1 MTTTEAPAPPDVR
14 LPATTAR
21 TRHTLG
27 RVLATLARSVAIFVP
42 VFLVAT
48 FVTFALRSLSG
59 LSPARIQ
66 LGEEATPEAV
76 ARVEAHWGLNRP
88 FLVQY
93 ADWFGDVLH
102 GQLGASWT
110 NGADI
115 STLIG
120 LGLGVSL
127 SVATFAL
134 LIGVVAGFALGTVA
148 ALRRTTWVDRA
159 ITGFVT
165 VISVMPAFVV
175 GIVLVAVFA
184 VGLHLFPSAG
194 YVPAEQGF
202 GPWLAHITLP
212 AVALSF
218 DVVADVARQ
227 LRGSLIGAYREN
239 YVTGAVVR
247 GLSPRRI
254 FFGHVLRNGLGPA
267 LATLG
272 LKFPA
277 LVGASVVTEWIFGLQ
292 GFGRFA
298 NDSAQAGDVPAV
310 QGVLVVSIVL
320 VVAFNL
326 LVNLVLARVT
336 PAAQRGV
343 TMVRRVLSLATGRI
357 ALAVLAVIAVLA
369 LFGPLLAPQNPLA
382 TGDHPLAA
390 ASGAHWLG
398 TDYLGRDVLSRLL
411 DGSRVSVLGS
421 LEVAFTALAIG
432 AVPGIL
438 SVHLGRVFE
447 WVTLRLADTLVALP
461 FLLFAVAVI
470 ALLGNGLSQAMLVTG
485 ALVSPLFYRVA
496 RAATLAV
503 ARSPYVEAAIV
514 SGASIGWVVR
524 RHVWAK
530 VLPPIAVALA
540 QTVGV
545 GFVIV
550 SSLTFLGIGVQ
561 PPAPTWGGLLASDL
575 GYLSHQPWAPLAPAL
590 LIMVTVWACNL
601 LADAIRDVSGEAG
614 RALVNTRKARAN
626 RRREADPA
634 PAGGVR

>member
-1 MTTTEAPAPPDVR
+1 MTTTEDRTPSALRRGGA
-14 LPATTAR
+14 ATR
-21 TRHTLG
+21 TRHALG

-66 LGEEATPEAV
+66 LGEEATPDAI
-76 ARVEAHWGLNRP
+76 ARVEAQWGLDRP

-93 ADWFGDVLH
+93 GDWFTGVLH
-102 GQLGASWT
+102 GRLGASWT

-148 ALRRTTWVDRA
+148 ALRHTTWIDRA

-194 YVPAEQGF
+194 YVPAREGF

-218 DVVADVARQ
+218 DVVADVTRQ
-227 LRGSLIGAYREN
+227 LRTSLIAAYREN
-239 YVTGAVVR
+239 YVIGAVVR

-254 FFGHVLRNGLGPA
+254 FFVHVLRNGLGPA

-277 LVGASVVTEWIFGLQ
+277 LVGASVITEWVFGLQ

-310 QGVLVVSIVL
+310 QGVLVVSIIL

-326 LVNLVLARVT
+326 IVNLVLARVT
-336 PAAQRGV
+336 PASQRGV
-343 TMVRRVLSLATGRI
+343 
-357 ALAVLAVIAVLA
+357 
-369 LFGPLLAPQNPLA
+369 
-382 TGDHPLAA
+382 
-390 ASGAHWLG
+390 
-398 TDYLGRDVLSRLL
+398 
-411 DGSRVSVLGS
+411 
-421 LEVAFTALAIG
+421 
-432 AVPGIL
+432 
-438 SVHLGRVFE
+438 
-447 WVTLRLADTLVALP
+447 
-461 FLLFAVAVI
+461 
-470 ALLGNGLSQAMLVTG
+470 
-485 ALVSPLFYRVA
+485 
-496 RAATLAV
+496 
-503 ARSPYVEAAIV
+503 
-514 SGASIGWVVR
+514 
-524 RHVWAK
+524 
-530 VLPPIAVALA
+530 
-540 QTVGV
+540 
-545 GFVIV
+545 
-550 SSLTFLGIGVQ
+550 
-561 PPAPTWGGLLASDL
+561 
-575 GYLSHQPWAPLAPAL
+575 
-590 LIMVTVWACNL
+590 
-601 LADAIRDVSGEAG
+601 
-614 RALVNTRKARAN
+614 
-626 RRREADPA
+626 
-634 PAGGVR
+634 

>member
-14 LPATTAR
+14 LPAAAAR
-21 TRHTLG
+21 TRHTVF
-27 RVLATLARSVAIFVP
+27 RVLVTLTRSVAIFVP

-48 FVTFALRSLSG
+48 FVTFALRSLSR

-76 ARVEAHWGLNRP
+76 ARVEAQWGLDRP

-93 ADWFGDVLH
+93 ADWFGGVLH
-102 GQLGASWT
+102 GQLGTSWT

-134 LIGVVAGFALGTVA
+134 LIGVVAGFALGTIA

-184 VGLHLFPSAG
+184 VGLHLLPSAG

-212 AVALSF
+212 AIALSF

-227 LRGSLIGAYREN
+227 LRSSLIAAYREN

-320 VVAFNL
+320 VVVFNL
-326 LVNLVLARVT
+326 IVNLVLARVT
-336 PAAQRGV
+336 PASQRGV
-343 TMVRRVLSLATGRI
+343 
-357 ALAVLAVIAVLA
+357 
-369 LFGPLLAPQNPLA
+369 
-382 TGDHPLAA
+382 
-390 ASGAHWLG
+390 
-398 TDYLGRDVLSRLL
+398 
-411 DGSRVSVLGS
+411 
-421 LEVAFTALAIG
+421 
-432 AVPGIL
+432 
-438 SVHLGRVFE
+438 
-447 WVTLRLADTLVALP
+447 
-461 FLLFAVAVI
+461 
-470 ALLGNGLSQAMLVTG
+470 
-485 ALVSPLFYRVA
+485 
-496 RAATLAV
+496 
-503 ARSPYVEAAIV
+503 
-514 SGASIGWVVR
+514 
-524 RHVWAK
+524 
-530 VLPPIAVALA
+530 
-540 QTVGV
+540 
-545 GFVIV
+545 
-550 SSLTFLGIGVQ
+550 
-561 PPAPTWGGLLASDL
+561 
-575 GYLSHQPWAPLAPAL
+575 
-590 LIMVTVWACNL
+590 
-601 LADAIRDVSGEAG
+601 
-614 RALVNTRKARAN
+614 
-626 RRREADPA
+626 
-634 PAGGVR
+634 

>member
-1 MTTTEAPAPPDVR
+1 MTTTAVPAEH
-14 LPATTAR
+14 AR
-21 TRHTLG
+21 RRGVAVTRARHTLT
-27 RVLATLARSVAIFVP
+27 RVLVTLARSITIFVP

-76 ARVEAHWGLNRP
+76 HRVEAQWGLDRP

-93 ADWFGDVLH
+93 GDWFTDVLH

-134 LIGVVAGFALGTVA
+134 LIGVVLGFVLGTVA
-148 ALRRTTWVDRA
+148 AVRRTTWVDRA

-175 GIVLVAVFA
+175 GILLVAVLA

-194 YVPAEQGF
+194 YIPAEQGF

-212 AVALSF
+212 AIALSF
-218 DVVADVARQ
+218 DIVADVARQ
-227 LRGSLIGAYREN
+227 LRSSLIAAYREN

-254 FFGHVLRNGLGPA
+254 FLVHVLRNGIGPA

-298 NDSAQAGDVPAV
+298 NESAQAGDVPAV

-320 VVAFNL
+320 VVLFNL
-326 LVNLVLARVT
+326 IVNLVLARVT
-336 PAAQRGV
+336 PASQRGV
-343 TMVRRVLSLATGRI
+343 
-357 ALAVLAVIAVLA
+357 
-369 LFGPLLAPQNPLA
+369 
-382 TGDHPLAA
+382 
-390 ASGAHWLG
+390 
-398 TDYLGRDVLSRLL
+398 
-411 DGSRVSVLGS
+411 
-421 LEVAFTALAIG
+421 
-432 AVPGIL
+432 
-438 SVHLGRVFE
+438 
-447 WVTLRLADTLVALP
+447 
-461 FLLFAVAVI
+461 
-470 ALLGNGLSQAMLVTG
+470 
-485 ALVSPLFYRVA
+485 
-496 RAATLAV
+496 
-503 ARSPYVEAAIV
+503 
-514 SGASIGWVVR
+514 
-524 RHVWAK
+524 
-530 VLPPIAVALA
+530 
-540 QTVGV
+540 
-545 GFVIV
+545 
-550 SSLTFLGIGVQ
+550 
-561 PPAPTWGGLLASDL
+561 
-575 GYLSHQPWAPLAPAL
+575 
-590 LIMVTVWACNL
+590 
-601 LADAIRDVSGEAG
+601 
-614 RALVNTRKARAN
+614 
-626 RRREADPA
+626 
-634 PAGGVR
+634 